1 VGLENLK
8 TLLSG
13 VGAMDYAV
21 PAYNI
26 LNHLTLKAVIEECEA
41 GRSPV
46 IIQTSVATV
55 KFYGPEVLA
64 LMAKSEIDLAGIP
77 VALHLDHCTDPV
89 LAKKCVDCGWSS
101 IMFDGSGMPFDEN
114 ISLTKEIADYA
125 HPKGVSVEGELGA
138 IHGVE
143 DHIDVKEEDAHL
155 ADVRQSAEFVQKTGI
170 DAFAPAVGTAHGMYK
185 GEPKLDF
192 DRFSEIR
199 SVIGDIPLVVHGGTG
214 LSSEAFDRFI
224 QLGAAKINVSTAIKQ
239 SYMKSMRRYA
249 AENEENNP
257 LVFDRYIVDNVRTVV
272 KEHNELFRSVGR
284 IEPYI

>member
-1 VGLENLK
+1 LGIVNLK
-8 TLLSG
+8 TLLAG
-13 VGAMDYAV
+13 VGAADYAV

-26 LNHLTLKAVIEECEA
+26 LNHLTLKAVIEECEG

-55 KFYGPEVLA
+55 KFYGPENLA
-64 LMAKSEIDLAGIP
+64 RMVKSEIELAGIP
-77 VALHLDHCTDPV
+77 VTLHLDHCTDPE
-89 LAKKCVDCGWSS
+89 LAKKCVDYGWSS
-101 IMFDGSGMPFDEN
+101 VMFDGSSKPFEEN

-138 IHGVE
+138 ILGVE
-143 DHIDVKEEDAHL
+143 DHIKVAEEDAHL
-155 ADVRQSAEFVQKTGI
+155 ADVKQSAEFVQKTGI

-199 SVIGDIPLVVHGGTG
+199 SVIGDVPLVVHGGTG
-214 LSSEAFDRFI
+214 LSGEAFDRFI
-224 QLGAAKINVSTAIKQ
+224 RLGAAKINVSTAIKQ
-239 SYMKSMRRYA
+239 AYMKSVRLFD
-249 AENEENNP
+249 EENNP
-257 LVFDRYIVDNVRTVV
+257 LVFDRHVIDSVREVV

-284 IEPYI
+284 I